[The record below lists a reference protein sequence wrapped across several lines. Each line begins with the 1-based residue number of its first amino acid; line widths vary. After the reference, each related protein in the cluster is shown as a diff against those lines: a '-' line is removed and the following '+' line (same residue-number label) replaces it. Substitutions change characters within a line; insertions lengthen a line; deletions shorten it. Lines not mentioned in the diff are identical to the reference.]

1 MMTWMAVI
9 ETIEKFW
16 LQFFLSAISG
26 VIVLLWKKMN
36 QARKDQKK
44 AREEQ
49 RAEDETIKQAV
60 KALLSD
66 RLLQS
71 CEFFIEAGYVTD
83 MGLKNILK
91 MSKAYEDLGDGDP
104 TVEVL
109 VDEIKK
115 LPKHIHR
122 DE

>member
-1 MMTWMAVI
+1 MMTWIAVI

-26 VIVLLWKKMN
+26 IIVLLWKKMN

-83 MGLKNILK
+83 MGCSTEI
-91 MSKAYEDLGDGDP
+91 DDP
-104 TVEVL
+104 L
-109 VDEIKK
+109 YLRR
-115 LPKHIHR
+115 LPQGVSR
-122 DE
+122 GS